1 MKTITFADAHR
12 RKHFAFFRNMDQPH
26 FNIVANVDITTFLG
40 TVKAQPLPFTPA
52 MVYLLARA
60 ANEIA
65 VFRWRIRGQEV
76 VEHPSV
82 HPSFTVSTDV
92 SDVFSFCTVDYH
104 PSAPV
109 FLADAL
115 ATMERMKTYPDFEDE
130 PDRDDFLFMSAIPW
144 ISFTGLTH
152 AMHYSPVDAVPRISW
167 GKYFAQGDRQLM
179 PLAVQAHHALVDGSD
194 MGKYFTR
201 VQALLDAPDALIDA

>member
-12 RKHFAFFRNMDQPH
+12 RKHFDFFRNMDQPH
-26 FNIVANVDITTFLG
+26 FNIVANVDITAFLH
-40 TVKAQPLPFTPA
+40 TVKVQQLPFTPA

-76 VEHPSV
+76 VEHASV
-82 HPSFTVSTDV
+82 QPSFTVSTDV

-104 PSAPV
+104 PSAAV

-115 ATMERMKTYPDFEDE
+115 ATIEHMKTNPDFEDE
-130 PDRDDFLFMSAIPW
+130 PGRDDFLFMSAIPW

-167 GKYFAQGDRQLM
+167 GKYFAQGDRQMM

-194 MGKYFTR
+194 MGKYFIR
-201 VQALLDAPDALIDA
+201 VQALLDAPAEHLKT